1 MNAARRSTAQRESG
15 VTAEELVARA
25 AAMVPA
31 LRERQEE
38 CEQLGRMPD
47 STSAELIDAGFYRI
61 LQPRRFGGYELDVE
75 TFSRVTIELARGCPS
90 TGWAYAFTAGHAHLL
105 SALFSE
111 ECQADVYGQDGD
123 VRMPGNIRPQP
134 AEPVPGGFRV
144 TGAWDY
150 VSGCDSATHF
160 LLGAATA
167 AGADHEATEMTCIV
181 DADAC
186 SIIDNWDM
194 HGLRGTG
201 SKRVVADGVF
211 VPDHRTVRSLNRID
225 ARLYAATRDMPGRS
239 VHANPMYAAGGL
251 FSLLAGEGVA
261 VAVGIARGT
270 LDLYEQTLAT
280 RTTMT
285 APIGPMSQSPQY
297 RRSYSESVALVD
309 VAELALLGS
318 DRDYMAWC
326 AQDVAELAPF
336 SAEREQRLII
346 RKFLSAKLCA
356 DAVDLMVR
364 TAGSSSMK
372 RGSLLERY
380 RRDMTTLM
388 THPTVQL
395 ETGSENYAL
404 LHFGSSSWTSDARPV
419 ALRQPDVPRVAGSVS
434 GNISCVIRTTSA
446 IGLSMSSMTLPSGSA
461 TYIARASPQR

>member
-1 MNAARRSTAQRESG
+1 MTAARQTIAPPESDM
-15 VTAEELVARA
+15 TSERLVARA
-25 AAMVPA
+25 SAMVPA
-31 LRERQEE
+31 LRERQHE
-38 CEQLGRMPD
+38 CEQLGRIPD

-61 LQPRRFGGYELDVE
+61 LQPRRFGGYELDLE

-105 SALFSE
+105 AALFSE
-111 ECQADVYGQDGD
+111 ECQVDVYGDDGE

-134 AEPVPGGFRV
+134 AEPVPGGVRI

-160 LLGAATA
+160 LLGVVTA
-167 AGADHEATEMTCIV
+167 GGDPDHEVTEMTCIV

-186 SIIDNWDM
+186 LIIDNWDM

-201 SKRVVADGVF
+201 SKRVVADGAF
-211 VPDHRTVRSLNRID
+211 VPTHRTIPSLNRVE
-225 ARLYAATRDMPGRS
+225 ARLYAATRDMPGRA
-239 VHANPMYAAGGL
+239 VHTNPMYAAGGL
-251 FSLLAGEGVA
+251 FSLLAGEALA

-270 LDLYEQTLAT
+270 LDVYEETLAT

-285 APIGPMSQSPQY
+285 APIVRMSQSPQY
-297 RRSYSESVALVD
+297 RRSYGEAVGFVD
-309 VAELALLGS
+309 VAEQALLGS
-318 DRDYMAWC
+318 DRDYMNWC
-326 AQDVAELAPF
+326 DQDVAELASF
-336 SAEREQRLII
+336 SAEREQRLLL
-346 RKFLSAKLCA
+346 RKFVCAKLCA

-372 RGSLLERY
+372 RGSVLERY

-404 LHFGSSSWTSDARPV
+404 LHFGDGQAVASRTASTAAPNHTAR
-419 ALRQPDVPRVAGSVS
+419 
-434 GNISCVIRTTSA
+434 
-446 IGLSMSSMTLPSGSA
+446 
-461 TYIARASPQR
+461 